1 MKIKL
6 VLFFL
11 SLSFNSCTK
20 DAEILNKEK
29 TLALDP
35 NNLSKIPVNDKSSNF
50 FVLSQIHLEENGNP
64 LFIHLNYFD
73 SDPNYLFVN
82 SLNDPTLDLVLEFE
96 NEGPNGVGGVTEFY
110 FHSFDSIF
118 LVDRYRYL
126 VSLADSSGLVKKS
139 YRLKNNDSNM
149 PDAESVL
156 PWSTSKSRIFLR
168 GKFLY
173 IPTVPDTD
181 PFKSQYKKKN
191 LLLKLDLETG
201 DYTALLGYPE
211 WYQDGSFWGGQD
223 HILPSISPME
233 DQNKLLISLPLV
245 DSVYLFDLETESM
258 TPYFHMGSSNI
269 ERPIPINFEDN
280 QTDKSRHFQLG
291 TDYYFSINYDPY
303 RKEFWRVFFKR
314 YDDESITKILK
325 RESGRSNQKFFLVYD
340 ENLKKIGEFEIDEE
354 LNMNAYDLLFLENGA
369 FLSATPDSIED
380 EVIFRRLII
389 K

>member
-35 NNLSKIPVNDKSSNF
+35 TNLSTIPVNDKSSNF
-50 FVLSQIHLEENGNP
+50 FALSQIHLEENGNP

-73 SDPNYLFVN
+73 SNPNYLFVN

-139 YRLKNNDSNM
+139 YRLKNNDSNR

-156 PWSTSKSRIFLR
+156 PLSFSKSRIFLR

-173 IPTVPDTD
+173 IPTSPDTD

-211 WYQDGSFWGGQD
+211 WYQDGNFWGGPD
-223 HILPSISPME
+223 HKLPSISPME
-233 DQNKLLISLPLV
+233 DQNKLLISFPLV

-269 ERPIPINFEDN
+269 ESPIPINFEDN

-314 YDDESITKILK
+314 YDEESITKILK
-325 RESGRSNQKFFLVYD
+325 RESGRSNQQFFLVYD
-340 ENLKKIGEFEIDEE
+340 ENLKKIGEYEIDEE

-369 FLSATPDSIED
+369 FISATPDSIED

>member
-35 NNLSKIPVNDKSSNF
+35 NNLSKIPVNDKSSNVF
-50 FVLSQIHLEENGNP
+50 LLSQIHLEENENP

-82 SLNDPTLDLVLEFE
+82 SLNDPTLDLALEFE

-139 YRLKNNDSNM
+139 YRLKNSDSNR

-156 PWSTSKSRIFLR
+156 PWSTPKSRIFLR

-173 IPTVPDTD
+173 IPTLPDTD

-201 DYTALLGYPE
+201 DYTTLLGYPE
-211 WYQDGSFWGGQD
+211 WYQDGNFWGGQD

-245 DSVYLFDLETESM
+245 DSVYLFDLELESM
-258 TPYFHMGSSNI
+258 TPYFYMGSSNI
-269 ERPIPINFEDN
+269 ESPIPINFEDN

-314 YDDESITKILK
+314 YDEESITKILK
-325 RESGRSNQKFFLVYD
+325 RESGRSNQQFFLVYD

-369 FLSATPDSIED
+369 LISATPDSIED

>member
-35 NNLSKIPVNDKSSNF
+35 NNLSKIPVNDKSSNVF
-50 FVLSQIHLEENGNP
+50 LLSQIHLEENGNP

-82 SLNDPTLDLVLEFE
+82 SLNDPTLDLALEFE

-181 PFKSQYKKKN
+181 PFKSTYKKKN

-269 ERPIPINFEDN
+269 ESPIPINFEDN

-369 FLSATPDSIED
+369 LISATPDSIED

>member
-1 MKIKL
+1 MKFKIG
-6 VLFFL
+6 VLFF
-11 SLSFNSCTK
+11 SLSFYSCSK
-20 DAEILNKEK
+20 DVDTFNKEK

-35 NNLSKIPVNDKSSNF
+35 TNLSTIPVNDKSSNVF
-50 FVLSQIHLEENGNP
+50 ALSQIHLEENGNP

-73 SDPNYLFVN
+73 SNPNYLFVN

-139 YRLKNNDSNM
+139 YRLKNSDSNR

-156 PWSTSKSRIFLR
+156 PWSTPKSRIFLR

-173 IPTVPDTD
+173 IPTLPDTD

-211 WYQDGSFWGGQD
+211 WYQDGNFWGGPD
-223 HILPSISPME
+223 HKLPSISPME
-233 DQNKLLISLPLV
+233 DQNKLLISFPLV

-269 ERPIPINFEDN
+269 ESPIPINFEDN

-314 YDDESITKILK
+314 YDEESITKILK
-325 RESGRSNQKFFLVYD
+325 RESGRSNQQFFLVYD
-340 ENLKKIGEFEIDEE
+340 ENLKKIGEYEIDEE

-369 FLSATPDSIED
+369 FISATPDSIED

>member
-1 MKIKL
+1 MKFKIG
-6 VLFFL
+6 VLFF
-11 SLSFNSCTK
+11 SLSFYSCSK
-20 DAEILNKEK
+20 DVDTFNKEK

-35 NNLSKIPVNDKSSNF
+35 TNLSTIPVNDKSSNVF
-50 FVLSQIHLEENGNP
+50 ALSQIHLEENGNP

-73 SDPNYLFVN
+73 SNPNYLFVN

-139 YRLKNNDSNM
+139 YRLKNNDSNR

-156 PWSTSKSRIFLR
+156 PLSFSKSRIFLR

-173 IPTVPDTD
+173 IPTLPDTD

-201 DYTALLGYPE
+201 DYTTLLGYPE

-269 ERPIPINFEDN
+269 ESPIPINFEDN

-314 YDDESITKILK
+314 YDEESITKILK
-325 RESGRSNQKFFLVYD
+325 RESGRSNQQFFLVYD
-340 ENLKKIGEFEIDEE
+340 ENLKKIGEYEIDEE

-369 FLSATPDSIED
+369 FISATPDSIED

>member
-1 MKIKL
+1 M
-6 VLFFL
+6 
-11 SLSFNSCTK
+11 
-20 DAEILNKEK
+20 
-29 TLALDP
+29 
-35 NNLSKIPVNDKSSNF
+35 
-50 FVLSQIHLEENGNP
+50 LSQIHLEENGNP
-64 LFIHLNYFD
+64 LFIHINYFD
-73 SDPNYLFVN
+73 SNPNYLFVN

-156 PWSTSKSRIFLR
+156 PWSNSKSRIFLR

-173 IPTVPDTD
+173 IPTSSDTD

-211 WYQDGSFWGGQD
+211 WYQDGKYWVGPD
-223 HILPSISPME
+223 HVTPSITRL
-233 DQNKLLISLPLV
+233 DDLNKVLVSFPLV
-245 DSVYLFDLETESM
+245 DSVYLLDLKTEKM
-258 TPYFHMGSSNI
+258 KPYFWMGSSNI
-269 ERPIPINFEDN
+269 ESPVPIKYEDN
-280 QTDKSRHFQLG
+280 QSDIARRFQLG

-303 RKEFWRVFFKR
+303 RKEYWRLFYKQ
-314 YDDESITKILK
+314 YDEESIDKMLN
-325 RESGRSNQKFFLVYD
+325 RESGSPNEKSIIVYN
-340 ENLKKIGEFEIDEE
+340 ENLERIGEFDFEKSWRG
-354 LNMNAYDLLFLENGA
+354 NGYDLVFFEDGA
-369 FLSATPDSIED
+369 YFSSTPDSIED
-380 EVIFRRLII
+380 QMIFRQLII
-389 K
+389 N

>member
-1 MKIKL
+1 MKFKIG
-6 VLFFL
+6 VLFF
-11 SLSFNSCTK
+11 SLSFYSCSK
-20 DAEILNKEK
+20 DVDTFNKEK

-35 NNLSKIPVNDKSSNF
+35 TNLSTIPVNDKSSNVF
-50 FVLSQIHLEENGNP
+50 ALSQIHLEENGNP
-64 LFIHLNYFD
+64 LFIHINYFD
-73 SDPNYLFVN
+73 SNPNYLFVN

-139 YRLKNNDSNM
+139 YRLKNSDSNR

-156 PWSTSKSRIFLR
+156 PWSTPKSRIFLR

-173 IPTVPDTD
+173 IPTLPDTD

-201 DYTALLGYPE
+201 DYTTLLGYPE

-245 DSVYLFDLETESM
+245 DSVYLFDLELESM
-258 TPYFHMGSSNI
+258 TPYFYMGSSNI
-269 ERPIPINFEDN
+269 ESPIPINFEDN

-314 YDDESITKILK
+314 YDEESITKILK
-325 RESGRSNQKFFLVYD
+325 RESGRSNQQFFLVYD

-369 FLSATPDSIED
+369 LISATPDSIED

>member
-1 MKIKL
+1 MKFKIG
-6 VLFFL
+6 VLFF
-11 SLSFNSCTK
+11 SLSFYSCSK
-20 DAEILNKEK
+20 DVDTFNKEK

-35 NNLSKIPVNDKSSNF
+35 TNLSTIPVNDKSSNVF
-50 FVLSQIHLEENGNP
+50 ALSQIHLEENGNP
-64 LFIHLNYFD
+64 LFIHINYFD
-73 SDPNYLFVN
+73 SNPNYLFVN

-139 YRLKNNDSNM
+139 YRLKNSDSNR

-156 PWSTSKSRIFLR
+156 PWSTPKSRIFLR

-173 IPTVPDTD
+173 IPTLPDTD

-201 DYTALLGYPE
+201 DYTTLLGYPE

-245 DSVYLFDLETESM
+245 DSVYLFDLELESM
-258 TPYFHMGSSNI
+258 TPYFYMGSSNI
-269 ERPIPINFEDN
+269 ESPIPINFEDN

-314 YDDESITKILK
+314 YDEESITKILK
-325 RESGRSNQKFFLVYD
+325 RESGRSNQQFFLVYD
-340 ENLKKIGEFEIDEE
+340 ENLKKIGEYEIDEE

-369 FLSATPDSIED
+369 FISATPDSIED